1 MGLLSQD
8 CKVKCNITM
17 AYFSPRYLIIWC
29 LMLIRYPL
37 PILEELLWPKQANQ
51 LCKLMGQTVDQV
63 VAPTFIEHLTCSCDQ
78 DVVRWN
84 KLDLQEPEMSQ
95 NEVLGKNSKR

>member
-1 MGLLSQD
+1 
-8 CKVKCNITM
+8 
-17 AYFSPRYLIIWC
+17 
-29 LMLIRYPL
+29 MLIRYPL
-37 PILEELLWPKQANQ
+37 PILEELLWTKQAHQ

-63 VAPTFIEHLTCSCDQ
+63 VAPTFKEHSTCSCGQ

-95 NEVLGKNSKR
+95 NEVLGKNSKRWP